1 MKKIKILFVLDSLGL
16 GGAQSVILNI
26 LKYID
31 RNKFNAELAFFDSEG
46 DYMDNLPE
54 DITYHDLNAVRTR
67 YMIFSLTRLLR
78 EIKPQII
85 FSTLF
90 KVNAAIN
97 VAVKLA
103 GLSPK
108 VILRSSNFLSS
119 KFRVEPFYT
128 NILARWANRNA
139 NSIVATTEEMRSDMY
154 ENFHIPFNKIKVIYN
169 PVDIKFVDEM
179 SHKSIKDSSFE
190 INSRKNYPLIISMGR
205 LANQKGYSYL
215 LRAFQM
221 VRNKLPARLVILG
234 RGDKKEE
241 LENLARNLNIDEYVT
256 FLGFQSNPYGLIAR
270 CDLFVL
276 SSLWEGFPNAL
287 IEAMTCGIPVIST
300 DCSSGPKE
308 IITSGVNGLLV
319 PVGNVNIL
327 ANAIISVLTDK
338 KLSNKIAKNGRKRV
352 MDFEAEKVVKEYEKL
367 FISTMNKSKI

>member
-26 LKYID
+26 LKHID
-31 RNKFNAELAFFDSEG
+31 RNKFNAELAFFDREG
-46 DYMDNLPE
+46 DYMSNLPK
-54 DITYHDLNAVRTR
+54 DITYYDLNAVRTR
-67 YMIFSLTRLLR
+67 YMVFSLVRLLR

-97 VAVKLA
+97 IAVKLA
-103 GLSPK
+103 GISPK
-108 VILRSSNFLSS
+108 VIIRSSNFLSS

-128 NILARWANRNA
+128 NILSRWANKNA
-139 NSIVATTEEMRSDMY
+139 DLIVATTKEMRSDMY
-154 ENFHIPFNKIKVIYN
+154 KNFNIPFNQIKVINN
-169 PVDIKFVDEM
+169 PVDIKFIDEM
-179 SHKSIKDSSFE
+179 SHKPIKNSSIK
-190 INSRKNYPLIISMGR
+190 INSLQNSPLIASMGR
-205 LANQKGYSYL
+205 LTIQKGYSYL

-221 VRNKLPARLVILG
+221 VRNKLPARLFILG

-241 LENLARNLNIDEYVT
+241 LENLAKDLNVDEYVK
-256 FLGFQSNPYGLIAR
+256 FLGFQSNPYRLIAR
-270 CDLFVL
+270 ADLFVL

-287 IEAMTCGIPVIST
+287 IEAMTCRIPVIST
-300 DCSSGPKE
+300 DCSSGPEE

-319 PVGNVNIL
+319 PVGNVDIL
-327 ANAIISVLTDK
+327 ANAIIKVLTDK

-352 MDFEAEKVVKEYEKL
+352 MDFEAEKVVREYEKL
-367 FISTMNKSKI
+367 FISTMDKNKI